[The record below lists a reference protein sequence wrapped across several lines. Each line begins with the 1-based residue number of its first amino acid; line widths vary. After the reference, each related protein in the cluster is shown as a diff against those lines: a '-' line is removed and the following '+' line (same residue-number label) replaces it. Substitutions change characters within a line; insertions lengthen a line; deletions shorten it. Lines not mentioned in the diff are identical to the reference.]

1 MLRSGGKLNMVSGT
15 KLVRWFS
22 GGRWRSLEFDE
33 AGSLNKKTHKN
44 WLVGTIH
51 PVKNKNRERER
62 EKKKKQERSGSNIL
76 TRHSSYNETYTSS
89 MIRGAPKMEGSLHI
103 SSKACSS
110 VVGVSAP
117 FPFSYYAAARREREV
132 TRMETVL
139 LGNMGV

>member
-1 MLRSGGKLNMVSGT
+1 
-15 KLVRWFS
+15 
-22 GGRWRSLEFDE
+22 
-33 AGSLNKKTHKN
+33 
-44 WLVGTIH
+44 
-51 PVKNKNRERER
+51 
-62 EKKKKQERSGSNIL
+62 
-76 TRHSSYNETYTSS
+76 
-89 MIRGAPKMEGSLHI
+89 MEGSLHI